1 MILAAGR
8 SKAVIMFSV
17 IYSLLFLTF
26 GVGVSIGSLF
36 RCAFLS
42 VFFSSLA
49 IDLLR
54 KKRASCFTLIKST

>member
-1 MILAAGR
+1 MTLAAGR

-36 RCAFLS
+36 RCAFLG
-42 VFFSSLA
+42 VFSSLA

-54 KKRASCFTLIKST
+54 NKRASCFTLIKST